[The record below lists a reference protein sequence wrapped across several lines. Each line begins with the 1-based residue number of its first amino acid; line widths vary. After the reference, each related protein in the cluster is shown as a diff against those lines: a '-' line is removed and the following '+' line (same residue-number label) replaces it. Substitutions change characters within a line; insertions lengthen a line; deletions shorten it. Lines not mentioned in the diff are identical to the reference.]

1 MIIQNVAIGALVDP
15 EGRVLLTRRSERNSV
30 MPNFWE
36 FPGGKILSKELP
48 EEALVRELREEL
60 SIETWDSCLAPVT
73 FVSHSYTDFHVI
85 LFLFICR
92 RWDGV
97 IFPKEG
103 QKFSWVKK
111 NELRDYKMPEANSY
125 LVAILRD
132 WI

>member
-1 MIIQNVAIGALVDP
+1 M
-15 EGRVLLTRRSERNSV
+15 
-30 MPNFWE
+30 
-36 FPGGKILSKELP
+36 
-48 EEALVRELREEL
+48 RELREEL

-73 FVSHSYTDFHVI
+73 FVSHSYKDFHVI

-103 QKFSWVKK
+103 QKFSWAKK